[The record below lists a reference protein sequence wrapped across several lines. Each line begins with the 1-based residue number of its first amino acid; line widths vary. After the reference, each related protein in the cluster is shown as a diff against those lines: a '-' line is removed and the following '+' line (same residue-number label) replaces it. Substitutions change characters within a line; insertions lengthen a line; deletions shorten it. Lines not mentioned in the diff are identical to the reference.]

1 MSRIVVS
8 EEQAALITASNNALQ
23 VRDSQGRL
31 IGYVTPALTA
41 DELANLKARIAANEP
56 TYTTAEVLEHLRSLE
71 QR

>member
-41 DELANLKARIAANEP
+41 DELAKLKARIAANEP

>member
-1 MSRIVVS
+1 MSHIVVND
-8 EEQAALITASNNALQ
+8 EQAALITASNGTLQ

-41 DELANLKARIAANEP
+41 NERAELKARIAAGGP